1 MSKSDLFYSKY
12 CKHSI
17 HILNIIEKSEV
28 KDNFNYICIDKRF
41 TKDNIVHITMMDG
54 STIQLP
60 PMINRVPV
68 LLLKPNY
75 ELLSGNQI
83 IDYIQPQSN
92 SLSEEKQN
100 ILNEPETFS
109 IGKDNSMTGVMS
121 DNFSFL
127 DMSNEELSA
136 TGNGGIRQ
144 LYHYAQLD
152 SNPTIET
159 PMNEEKS
166 KKLNTSIEQ
175 LQEKRNNE
183 LNIN

>member
-1 MSKSDLFYSKY
+1 
-12 CKHSI
+12 
-17 HILNIIEKSEV
+17 
-28 KDNFNYICIDKRF
+28 
-41 TKDNIVHITMMDG
+41 
-54 STIQLP
+54 
-60 PMINRVPV
+60 MINRVPV

-100 ILNEPETFS
+100 LLNEPETFS

-152 SNPTIET
+152 SNPSIET
-159 PMNEEKS
+159 PLNDEKN
-166 KKLNTSIEQ
+166 KKINISVEQ
-175 LQEKRNNE
+175 LEQKRNNE

>member
-1 MSKSDLFYSKY
+1 MSNSDLFYSKY

-17 HILNIIEKSEV
+17 HILSVIEKTEI
-28 KDNFNYICIDKRF
+28 KDKFNFICIDKRF
-41 TKDNIVHITMMDG
+41 TKDNVTYIIMMDG
-54 STIQLP
+54 SSIQLP

-75 ELLSGNQI
+75 EVLSGNQI
-83 IDYIQPQSN
+83 IEYIQPQSN
-92 SLSEEKQN
+92 SLSEEKNN
-100 ILNEPETFS
+100 ILNEPDTFS
-109 IGKDNSMTGVMS
+109 LGKDNSMTGVMS

-127 DMSNEELSA
+127 DMSNDELSA
-136 TGNGGIRQ
+136 RGNGGMRQ